1 MMEID
6 QTALRAQL
14 QDRKQKLQVA
24 IKTVDQTENL
34 TTLLREVDIA
44 LEKIAKGTFGLCE
57 TCHDSIER
65 DRLLADPLVRN
76 CLDHLT
82 AAERRLLE
90 RDLDLAYQVQRN
102 LLPKSGVKIDGWET
116 AFHYEPA
123 GSVSGDYC
131 DLIIPDG
138 GGNAFYFF
146 LGDVSGKGIAAS
158 ILMAHLHA
166 MFRSLLKLSQP
177 VGELLEQAN
186 RLFSEDT
193 MLRYFATLVAGN
205 ADASGAVEIANAGHC
220 VPLLVQKGGIAT
232 ISTTGLPLGL
242 FHTVEYRSQR
252 FTLSAGETLVLYSDG
267 VTEARDGSDN
277 FYGEKRLTG
286 VVWKNRERPPHE
298 LIHACV
304 DDINGFRSSAPKADD
319 VTLMVLRRT

>member
-1 MMEID
+1 MIEFN
-6 QTALRAQL
+6 QAALHTEL
-14 QDRKQKLQVA
+14 LDRKQKLQTA
-24 IKTVDQTENL
+24 IKTVGQTDNL
-34 TTLLREVDIA
+34 ATLLKEVDLA
-44 LEKIAKGTFGLCE
+44 LEKIARGTFGLCE

-82 AAERRLLE
+82 TAERRLLE

-102 LLPKSGVKIDGWET
+102 LLPKSGVKIAGWET

-131 DLIIPDG
+131 DLIMSEGDG
-138 GGNAFYFF
+138 SAFHFF

-166 MFRSLLKLSQP
+166 MFRSLVKLSQP

-193 MLRYFATLVAGN
+193 MARYFATLVAGK
-205 ADASGAVEIANAGHC
+205 ADSSGGIEIANAGHC
-220 VPLLVQKGGIAT
+220 VPLLVHKGSVTT
-232 ISTTGLPLGL
+232 IPTTGFPLGL
-242 FHTVEYRSQR
+242 FHASEYHSKQL
-252 FTLSAGETLVLYSDG
+252 TLSVGETLVLYSDG
-267 VTEARDGSDN
+267 VTEARDGSDH
-277 FYGEKRLTG
+277 FYGEQRLIEA
-286 VVWKNRERPPHE
+286 VRENLERPPHE
-298 LIHACV
+298 FIHACL
-304 DDINGFRSSAPKADD
+304 DDLNRFRSSAAKADD